1 MIFTIFQMP
10 HVVPM
15 NGIGF
20 GPGIPCLEKKSKFD
34 VPLLEIKNEIKI
46 TQTKNRI
53 EFDWSNL

>member
-53 EFDWSNL
+53 EFD